1 MAELAGDDATYVD
14 PTDVASIR
22 AGIARAF
29 APAPRRVADVAARSR
44 AATRAVYEEL
54 A

>member
-1 MAELAGDDATYVD
+1 MAEFAGDDATYVD

-22 AGIARAF
+22 DGIARAF
-29 APAPRRVADVAARSR
+29 RPEPRRVASWPDVAR
-44 AATRAVYEEL
+44 ATAAVYEEV

>member
-14 PTDVASIR
+14 PADVDSIR
-22 AGIARAF
+22 DGIARAF
-29 APAPRRVADVAARSR
+29 APAPRRVAAWPDVAR
-44 AATRAVYEEL
+44 ATREVYEEV